1 MNETDKIIKRGI
13 RQGLIPR
20 RYSGSPS
27 LDKKV
32 AMALRFYF
40 AGCHDSDS
48 RQEFKERMKGVLLND
63 R

>member
-20 RYSGSPS
+20 RYSSSPS

-48 RQEFKERMKGVLLND
+48 RRDFKERVAVFLLND